1 MLSDSCHTLAVF
13 QSSVNQMSQNNPN
26 SDSQNSETI
35 PLQQT
40 PGVEVS
46 AEVEPAKAVTEQ
58 DLRVKEKKKPPANQR
73 LVSLDAYRGFVM
85 LAMASGGLAIASV
98 VHNSPEIL
106 DKYDGTQWE
115 SSWKTLWQTLSYQ
128 LSHVEW
134 TGAGFWDLIQPSFMF
149 MVGVSM
155 PFSVRKRKE
164 KGDSTFKIWLHAL
177 FRAVLLVALGVF
189 LSSQSGPQTNF
200 TFANVL
206 CQIGLGYLV
215 VFFYVNRS
223 FVTQMIGVVTILGG
237 YWFFFYQY
245 MPPEDELAAVKT
257 YLKEVQ
263 HKDEAEWSQFSG
275 IGSAW
280 NKHTNAAAAVD
291 RQLLNMFPR
300 YDNPKDDPDQGDTF
314 WVNNG
319 GYQTLNFIPSIAT
332 MLFGLMA
339 GQLLISNRGENMK
352 VKWLLQAGLICF
364 GVSMLLDTSI
374 WPVNINNWEWHLVP
388 IVKRIWSP
396 GWAIFSAGWAFWFLA
411 VFYWI
416 IDVKGYKKWAFPFVV
431 VGMNSIAM
439 YCMAQLIRPWIQ
451 KSLKIHLTTF
461 DQATGW
467 SVGSSLFSADC
478 PYAPIA
484 VSATVLFVLWLICLW
499 MYLQRIFIKI

>member
-1 MLSDSCHTLAVF
+1 
-13 QSSVNQMSQNNPN
+13 MSQNTPD
-26 SDSQNSETI
+26 SDAQKSNTFNLQKIPEKEVTLPKEAAVNTQEQKKQNKQAAS
-35 PLQQT
+35 
-40 PGVEVS
+40 
-46 AEVEPAKAVTEQ
+46 
-58 DLRVKEKKKPPANQR
+58 QR

-85 LAMASGGLAIASV
+85 LAMASGGLALASV
-98 VHNSPEIL
+98 VKDSPEML
-106 DKYDGTQWE
+106 DQYNGTQWE
-115 SSWKTLWQTLSYQ
+115 SSWKYLWQVLSYQ
-128 LSHVEW
+128 FSHVEW

-155 PFSVRKRKE
+155 PFSVRKRRQ
-164 KGDSTFKIWLHAL
+164 KGDSTFRIWMHAI
-177 FRAVLLVALGVF
+177 FRAVLLVVLGLF
-189 LSSQSGPQTNF
+189 LSSQSGPQINF

-206 CQIGLGYLV
+206 CQIGLGYLF
-215 VFFYVNRS
+215 VFFYVNRAL
-223 FVTQMIGVVTILGG
+223 VTQLLGAVTILGG

-245 MPPEDELAAVKT
+245 APPAEQLT
-257 YLKEVQ
+257 EVQ
-263 HKDEAEWSQFSG
+263 AYLQEVKHQDAAEWSQFSG

-291 RQLLNMFPR
+291 RQLLNRFPR
-300 YDNPKDDPDQGDTF
+300 YEEPFLGQKF
-314 WVNNG
+314 WVNSG

-339 GQLLISNRGENMK
+339 GTLLISNRLEKMK

-364 GVSMLLDTSI
+364 VVSMVLDTSI
-374 WPVNINNWEWHLVP
+374 WPVRFDQWEWHLSP

-451 KSLKIHLTTF
+451 KSLKIHLTTL
-461 DQATGW
+461 DAVTGW
-467 SVGSSLFSADC
+467 TTTNSLFGSDC
-478 PYAPIA
+478 PFTPIA
-484 VSATVLFVLWLICLW
+484 LSAAVLFVLWLICLL
-499 MYLQRIFIKI
+499 MYLQRIFVKI

>member
-1 MLSDSCHTLAVF
+1 
-13 QSSVNQMSQNNPN
+13 MSQNTP
-26 SDSQNSETI
+26 DSSTPSSKTI
-35 PLQQT
+35 PLQSV
-40 PGVEVS
+40 PE
-46 AEVEPAKAVTEQ
+46 
-58 DLRVKEKKKPPANQR
+58 KEKTQPVKTSEESQEQKKTPANQR

-85 LAMASGGLAIASV
+85 LAMASGGLAVASV
-98 VHNSPEIL
+98 VNRSPEIL
-106 DKYDGTQWE
+106 DQYNGTQWE
-115 SSWKTLWQTLSYQ
+115 SSWKYLWQTLSYQ
-128 LSHVEW
+128 LSHVSW
-134 TGAGFWDLIQPSFMF
+134 TGTAFWDLIQPSFMF

-155 PFSVRKRKE
+155 PFSFRKRKQ
-164 KGDSTFKIWLHAL
+164 KGNSTFRIWMHAI
-177 FRAVLLVALGVF
+177 FRAVLLVLLGVF
-189 LSSQSGPQTNF
+189 LSSKSGPQTNF

-206 CQIGLGYLV
+206 CQIGLGYLI

-223 FVTQMIGVVTILGG
+223 FLTQMMGVVTILCG

-245 MPPEDELAAVKT
+245 MPQEQELADVKA
-257 YLKEVQ
+257 YLQEVKQ
-263 HKDEAEWSQFSG
+263 KDATEWSQFSG

-291 RQLLNMFPR
+291 RQFLNQFPR
-300 YDNPKDDPDQGDTF
+300 YEKPFREQKF
-314 WVNNG
+314 WVNLG

-339 GQLLISNRGENMK
+339 GQLLISQRGENMK
-352 VKWLLQAGLICF
+352 VKWLLQAGVICF
-364 GVSMLLDTSI
+364 GFAMVLDTSI
-374 WPVNINNWEWHLVP
+374 WPVSINGWEWHLSP

-451 KSLKIHLTTF
+451 KSLKIHLTTL
-461 DQATGW
+461 DAATGW
-467 SVGSSLFSADC
+467 TVTNSLYGSDC
-478 PYAPIA
+478 PYTPIA
-484 VSATVLFVLWLICLW
+484 ISATVLFVLWLICLW
-499 MYLQRIFIKI
+499 MYLQKIFIKI

>member
-1 MLSDSCHTLAVF
+1 
-13 QSSVNQMSQNNPN
+13 MSQNTPD
-26 SDSQNSETI
+26 SDSQKPETI
-35 PLQQT
+35 PLQKI
-40 PGVEVS
+40 PEKEVPPP
-46 AEVEPAKAVTEQ
+46 AEVTVNSQ
-58 DLRVKEKKKPPANQR
+58 SQQKKKNPNQR

-85 LAMASGGLAIASV
+85 LAMASGGLAIAGV
-98 VHNSPEIL
+98 VRNSPEML
-106 DKYDGTQWE
+106 DQYNGTQWE
-115 SSWKTLWQTLSYQ
+115 ASWKYLWQVLSYQ
-128 LSHVEW
+128 FSHVEW
-134 TGAGFWDLIQPSFMF
+134 AGAGFWDLIQPSFMF

-155 PFSVRKRKE
+155 PFSFRKRKQ
-164 KGDSTFKIWLHAL
+164 KGNSTFRIWMHAL
-177 FRAVLLVALGVF
+177 FRAVLLVVLGVF

-223 FVTQMIGVVTILGG
+223 FVTQLIGVVTILGG
-237 YWFFFYQY
+237 YWYFFYQY
-245 MPPEDELAAVKT
+245 LPPEQELADVQAYLQEVK
-257 YLKEVQ
+257 
-263 HKDEAEWSQFSG
+263 HKDATEWTQFSG

-280 NKHTNAAAAVD
+280 NKHTNAAAAID
-291 RQLLNMFPR
+291 RQFLNQFPR
-300 YDNPKDDPDQGDTF
+300 YEEPFREQKF
-314 WVNNG
+314 WVNSG

-339 GQLLISNRGENMK
+339 GQLLISNRLEKMK

-364 GVSMLLDTSI
+364 VISMLLDTSI
-374 WPVNINNWEWHLVP
+374 WPFSIDQWEWHLVP

-411 VFYWI
+411 AFYWI

-451 KSLKIHLTTF
+451 KSLKIHLTTL
-461 DQATGW
+461 DAATGW
-467 SVGSSLFSADC
+467 TVTSSLFGSDC
-478 PYAPIA
+478 PYTPIA
-484 VSATVLFVLWLICLW
+484 LSVSVLFVLWLICLW
-499 MYLQRIFIKI
+499 MYLQKIFVKI

>member
-1 MLSDSCHTLAVF
+1 
-13 QSSVNQMSQNNPN
+13 MSQNNPD
-26 SDSQNSETI
+26 SDSQIPETI
-35 PLQQT
+35 PLQKIPEKPIT
-40 PGVEVS
+40 PPLETVQ
-46 AEVEPAKAVTEQ
+46 KQEQ
-58 DLRVKEKKKPPANQR
+58 QKKPNPNQR

-85 LAMASGGLAIASV
+85 LAMASGGLAIASAV
-98 VHNSPEIL
+98 RNSPEIL
-106 DKYDGTQWE
+106 DQYNGTQWE
-115 SSWKTLWQTLSYQ
+115 FSWKYLWQTLSYQ

-134 TGAGFWDLIQPSFMF
+134 TGTAFWDLIQPSFMF

-155 PFSVRKRKE
+155 PFSVRKRNQ
-164 KGDSTFKIWLHAL
+164 KGDSTLRIWSHAI

-189 LSSQSGPQTNF
+189 LSSQYSPQTNF

-223 FVTQMIGVVTILGG
+223 FATQLIGVVTILGG

-245 MPPEDELAAVKT
+245 MPVEDELTAVKS
-257 YLKEVQ
+257 YLTEVK
-263 HKDEAEWSQFSG
+263 HKDEAEWSQFEG
-275 IGSAW
+275 VGSAW

-291 RQLLNMFPR
+291 RQFLNQFPR
-300 YDNPKDDPDQGDTF
+300 YDDPNDDPDQGDTF

-339 GQLLISNRGENMK
+339 GQLLISNRIEKMK
-352 VKWLLQAGLICF
+352 VKWLLQAGLVCF
-364 GVSMLLDTSI
+364 VISMLLDTSI
-374 WPVNINNWEWHLVP
+374 WPVTMEQWEWHLVP

-439 YCMAQLIRPWIQ
+439 YCMAQLIRPWVQ
-451 KSLKIHLTTF
+451 KSLKIHLTTL
-461 DQATGW
+461 DEATGW
-467 SVGSSLFSADC
+467 SVAGSLFSADC

-484 VSATVLFVLWLICLW
+484 ISATVLFVLWLICLW
-499 MYLQRIFIKI
+499 MYLQRIFVKI

>member
-1 MLSDSCHTLAVF
+1 
-13 QSSVNQMSQNNPN
+13 MSQNTPN
-26 SDSQNSETI
+26 SDAPQPETI
-35 PLQQT
+35 PLQKEPET
-40 PGVEVS
+40 P
-46 AEVEPAKAVTEQ
+46 PPDPQAV
-58 DLRVKEKKKPPANQR
+58 PPATVAAKKQEQGKQPPVSQR
-73 LVSLDAYRGFVM
+73 LTSLDAYRGFVM
-85 LAMASGGLAIASV
+85 LAMASGGLYIANALR
-98 VHNSPEIL
+98 NSPEIL
-106 DKYDGTQWE
+106 EQYNGTQWE
-115 SSWKTLWQTLSYQ
+115 SSWKYLWQTLSYQ

-155 PFSVRKRKE
+155 PFSVRKRKQ
-164 KGDSTFKIWLHAL
+164 KGDSTLRIWGHAI

-189 LSSQSGPQTNF
+189 LSSRSGPHTNF

-223 FVTQMIGVVTILGG
+223 FVTQLIGVVTILGG

-245 MPPEDELAAVKT
+245 MPAEEELTAVKK
-257 YLKEVQ
+257 YLTEVK

-275 IGSAW
+275 FGEPW

-291 RQLLNMFPR
+291 RQFLNQFPR
-300 YDNPKDDPDQGDTF
+300 YEEPYEGQKF
-314 WVNNG
+314 WVNGG

-339 GQLLISNRGENMK
+339 GQLLMSNRLEKMK

-364 GVSMLLDTSI
+364 VVSMLLDTSI
-374 WPVNINNWEWHLVP
+374 WPVNIEQWEWHLVP

-439 YCMAQLIRPWIQ
+439 YCMAQLIRPWVQ
-451 KSLKIHLTTF
+451 KSLQMHLTTV
-461 DQATGW
+461 DEMTGW
-467 SVGSSLFSADC
+467 SVAGSLFSSDC

-499 MYLQRIFIKI
+499 MYLQKIFIKI

>member
-1 MLSDSCHTLAVF
+1 MT
-13 QSSVNQMSQNNPN
+13 QNTPN
-26 SDSQNSETI
+26 SESHEPETI
-35 PLQQT
+35 PLQKT
-40 PGVEVS
+40 PETES
-46 AEVEPAKAVTEQ
+46 VT
-58 DLRVKEKKKPPANQR
+58 PPAIPPETAEKEQQEQKQGKTPPVSQR
-73 LVSLDAYRGFVM
+73 LTSLDAYRGFVM
-85 LAMASGGLAIASV
+85 LAMASGGLYIANAV
-98 VHNSPEIL
+98 RNSPEIL
-106 DKYDGTQWE
+106 QQYDGTQWE
-115 SSWKTLWQTLSYQ
+115 SSWKYLWQTLSYQ

-155 PFSVRKRKE
+155 PFSVRKRKQ
-164 KGDSTFKIWLHAL
+164 KGDSTLRIWGHAI
-177 FRAVLLVALGVF
+177 FRSVLLVALGVF
-189 LSSQSGPQTNF
+189 LSSRSGPHTNF

-223 FVTQMIGVVTILGG
+223 FVTQLIGVVTILGG
-237 YWFFFYQY
+237 FWFFFYQY
-245 MPPEDELAAVKT
+245 MPAEAELTAVKN
-257 YLKEVQ
+257 YLTEVK
-263 HKDEAEWSQFSG
+263 HLDESEWTQFSG
-275 IGSAW
+275 FGEPW
-280 NKHTNAAAAVD
+280 NKHTNAAASVD
-291 RQLLNMFPR
+291 RRLLNQFPR
-300 YDNPKDDPDQGDTF
+300 YEEPYQGQKF
-314 WVNNG
+314 WVNHG

-339 GQLLISNRGENMK
+339 GQLLMSNRLDKMK

-364 GVSMLLDTSI
+364 VISMLLDTSI
-374 WPVNINNWEWHLVP
+374 WPVNIEQWEWHLVP

-439 YCMAQLIRPWIQ
+439 YIMAQLIRPWIQ
-451 KSLKIHLTTF
+451 KSLEMHLTTV
-461 DQATGW
+461 DKMTGW
-467 SVGSSLFSADC
+467 SVAGSLFSSDC